1 MPRLLWKP
9 PTCMIRF
16 KMRNLWN
23 AVWKTPKCASHVSK
37 GLVGVRPAD
46 SNVRVYSLHGL
57 GFGSDVTVVVRLDGT
72 VD

>member
-37 GLVGVRPAD
+37 GLVGLSAVD
-46 SNVRVYSLHGL
+46 GNVRVYSLYGL
-57 GFGSDVTVVVRLDGT
+57 GFGSDVTVVVRLD
-72 VD
+72 D